1 MLQGLLGVVGGGSEE
16 EWSKRRR
23 REGRQFVQLIGKGL
37 GWETGWAAHR
47 ERWTRLIA
55 IHRWLDVEKEALYGE
70 DMDYDCLKAP
80 ERDKTVL
87 GRRGQRCTN
96 WVVGMGASLDAPQ
109 AWSVVKHIEVGL
121 CVLCMSSSR
130 VRAVK
135 AFAARSVRG
144 PGAKTNGKKIF
155 QTTLHCLIFLCV

>member
-1 MLQGLLGVVGGGSEE
+1 
-16 EWSKRRR
+16 
-23 REGRQFVQLIGKGL
+23 
-37 GWETGWAAHR
+37 
-47 ERWTRLIA
+47 
-55 IHRWLDVEKEALYGE
+55 
-70 DMDYDCLKAP
+70 MDYDCLKAP

-109 AWSVVKHIEVGL
+109 AWSAVNHIKVVL

-135 AFAARSVRG
+135 AFAARSVLG
-144 PGAKTNGKKIF
+144 PGAKTNGK
-155 QTTLHCLIFLCV
+155 

>member
-23 REGRQFVQLIGKGL
+23 REERQLVRLIRKGL

-55 IHRWLDVEKEALYGE
+55 IHRWLGAAHHVEKEALYGE

-87 GRRGQRCTN
+87 RRRGQRCIN

-109 AWSVVKHIEVGL
+109 AWSAVNHIKVVL

-130 VRAVK
+130 VRVVK
-135 AFAARSVRG
+135 RSQREAF
-144 PGAKTNGKKIF
+144 
-155 QTTLHCLIFLCV
+155 